1 MIAVQAG
8 SLFAGKAALQSS
20 RSPAQTAPGF
30 EQSATTRSKADIDR
44 RRKDDMIAPPFGRG
58 LGLHCGHLAACPRLV
73 GGWPVAPDVVSSSG
87 HGRARKAPLH
97 PLPDLCQMAPVRAY
111 RGGIPPRGNNSNKS
125 HGSDVTME
133 KGIFEGLKVLD
144 CASFIAAPAAATVL
158 SDFGADVIKIE
169 PPGTGD
175 PYRNQI

>member
-1 MIAVQAG
+1 MTAVQAG

-73 GGWPVAPDVVSSSG
+73 GGWPVVPDVVSSSG

-97 PLPDLCQMAPVRAY
+97 PLPDLCQMAPIRA
-111 RGGIPPRGNNSNKS
+111 
-125 HGSDVTME
+125 
-133 KGIFEGLKVLD
+133 
-144 CASFIAAPAAATVL
+144 IAAVFRHAGTTATNRT
-158 SDFGADVIKIE
+158 GA
-169 PPGTGD
+169 T
-175 PYRNQI
+175 